1 MWTRWPAGR
10 NGFIGSAFNNR
21 PPGIDAADFPACT
34 PLMGTLYHGDKLD
47 ILRRCLRGES
57 VDLVYLGPSFNSGQN
72 YNAFFLEKNGLA
84 ASEHDAW
91 I

>member
-1 MWTRWPAGR
+1 
-10 NGFIGSAFNNR
+10 
-21 PPGIDAADFPACT
+21 
-34 PLMGTLYHGDKLD
+34 MGTLYHGDKLD